1 MSRNERHRTD
11 KRASSSRARSK
22 GELKFIDIKICIL

>member
-1 MSRNERHRTD
+1 MSRNERHRND

-22 GELKFIDIKICIL
+22 GILKFVDFKI

>member
-1 MSRNERHRTD
+1 MSRNERHRND

-22 GELKFIDIKICIL
+22 GNPKLIDFKI